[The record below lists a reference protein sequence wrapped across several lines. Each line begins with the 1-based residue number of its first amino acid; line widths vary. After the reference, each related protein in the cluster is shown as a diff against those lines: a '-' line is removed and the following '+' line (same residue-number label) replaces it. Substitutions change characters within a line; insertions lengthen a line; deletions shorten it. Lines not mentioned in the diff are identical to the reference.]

1 MNRIHIIAAA
11 LIAGVAGATPTWA
24 LAVLFWW
31 MVPKRRK
38 GW

>member
-1 MNRIHIIAAA
+1 MTRPYLIAAA
-11 LIAGVAGATPTWA
+11 LIAAAIGVTNAWA
-24 LAVLFWW
+24 VAVLIWW

>member
-1 MNRIHIIAAA
+1 MTRPHLIAAA
-11 LIAGVAGATPTWA
+11 LIAVAAITTWA

>member
-1 MNRIHIIAAA
+1 MTRPYLIATA
-11 LIAGVAGATPTWA
+11 LIAAGWCLTWA
-24 LAVLFWW
+24 LAAYVVS